1 MLGMLVR
8 PNKVTKMRKGIG
20 KFVNHPT
27 RTGKK
32 LYDKFYIYVP
42 TQVAKDGTFPFKD
55 GDEVE
60 VEIKGK
66 TLIIKKAKGQL
77 EFKQKKRRKIIVCVL
92 NRM

>member
-1 MLGMLVR
+1 MK

-42 TQVAKDGTFPFKD
+42 TQVAKDGTFPFKQED
-55 GDEVE
+55 KVE
-60 VEIKGK
+60 VEIKDK
-66 TLIIKKAKGQL
+66 TLII
-77 EFKQKKRRKIIVCVL
+77 RKTKE
-92 NRM
+92 

>member
-1 MLGMLVR
+1 MFVK

-42 TQVAKDGTFPFKD
+42 TQVAKDGTFPFKQED
-55 GDEVE
+55 KVE
-60 VEIKGK
+60 VEIKDK
-66 TLIIKKAKGQL
+66 TLII
-77 EFKQKKRRKIIVCVL
+77 RKTKE
-92 NRM
+92 

>member
-60 VEIKGK
+60 VEIKDE
-66 TLIIKKAKGQL
+66 TLIIKKAKS
-77 EFKQKKRRKIIVCVL
+77 
-92 NRM
+92 